1 MITYSKS
8 KELSKIEF
16 LRTKGKFNE
25 ALQKL
30 NKLES
35 KEDLTPQDKLSC
47 YIIRSFILCA
57 LGNYDKAFKFAEQ
70 AFQESKELHETLY
83 LIDAYYLK
91 SLLLYFDSSSDKALD
106 LIYKCEE
113 FLKSI
118 SQVPPIELKK
128 REVLLAFLKGYIYMD
143 NGELNKAIKN
153 LTYALKLSKEIGI
166 QQGICASYGH
176 LVVYYLESK
185 GNWDKA
191 LKYNEKSFNLAK
203 KIDYKPLISLSLL
216 RFGVI
221 YETKGELDLALKYI
235 KESLSLAKKMD
246 QKPVITGCFNALG
259 RIYQEKGEFDQALK
273 YCEECLEIKEEMG
286 HRQGKFGI
294 LDTLFYLC
302 YIKKDLEKAQYYFNQ
317 MSQIK
322 QQGISSMQETFFQ
335 LDKALL
341 MKMSSETDKFARSKE
356 MLEEIVRKMIG
367 QEITIRALLSLCDLM
382 LIELRNTD
390 NLNFLDEIQ
399 SYILQ
404 IQSIAKNLNSY
415 WLIAETYSLQAQ
427 LRLIIFEFNEAQ
439 NLLIKAMDIAQ
450 KYGQSR
456 IVKRLI
462 NEQNDLTNNLNK
474 WERLKTSGAKL
485 SERMDLTHIEEKI
498 GILLQKRRYLQLIGN

>member
-1 MITYSKS
+1 VVYSILITYSKS

-91 SLLLYFDSSSDKALD
+91 SLLL
-106 LIYKCEE
+106 
-113 FLKSI
+113 
-118 SQVPPIELKK
+118 
-128 REVLLAFLKGYIYMD
+128 
-143 NGELNKAIKN
+143 
-153 LTYALKLSKEIGI
+153 
-166 QQGICASYGH
+166 
-176 LVVYYLESK
+176 